1 MNLKK
6 IGDIEIGTETLIY
19 VILFGMMTIQIALPL
34 RIYSLVSLGTW
45 SIVISSIVAFLMRMR
60 RSIDKNMLIVM
71 ALAWMVV
78 VSMLCSF
85 TFSYK
90 GLVAAISFLEIPLL
104 ICSYPEARHGKR
116 IRNVVYACFVLLSV
130 FYIVLSFTHFANI
143 YYTDYGERH
152 MSFLTLGYN
161 NPNETAMYLFVC
173 TIVNSCLFMESR
185 QLITKFFS
193 AFLIVSMVALIWHT
207 LSRTSLVVCILY
219 FSCIAMLLKKN
230 IPSFIH
236 TISFIIPIAFFVVTI
251 IFNEALMNYTL
262 WGESIETGRMDIYMN
277 FLNELNGWKIL
288 IGWYPI
294 CFENL
299 HNAILTIFA
308 TIGIFGTG
316 IYIFFLNTKLRYLL
330 SCIDAMSV
338 GKYSLLGLYC
348 ILIYMSSESAFL
360 ISGGAFAVMIF
371 SVYLL
376 SITDDRSPKREIY

>member
-1 MNLKK
+1 MNLQKFRDIK
-6 IGDIEIGTETLIY
+6 IEAETLIY
-19 VILFGMMTIQIALPL
+19 VILFGMMAIQIALPL

-60 RSIDKNMLIVM
+60 ISVEKNMLMVM
-71 ALAWMVV
+71 ALTWVV
-78 VSMLCSF
+78 VMSMLCSS
-85 TFSYK
+85 TLSYK
-90 GLVAAISFLEIPLL
+90 GLVASISFLEIPLL
-104 ICSYPEARHGKR
+104 ISSYPEVQHGEK
-116 IRNVVYACFVLLSV
+116 IRKAVYVCFVLLSV
-130 FYIVLSFTHFANI
+130 FYIALSFTHFSNI
-143 YYTDYGERH
+143 YYTDYGERY

-173 TIVNSCLFMESR
+173 MIVNSCLFMESHK
-185 QLITKFFS
+185 LITKLFS
-193 AFLIVSMVALIWHT
+193 AFLIVSIVVLIWRT

-219 FSCIAMLLKKN
+219 IFLLLCCRKKK

-236 TISFIIPIAFFVVTI
+236 TISFIIPSAFFVITI
-251 IFNEALMNYTL
+251 VFNEALMNYTL

-288 IGWYPI
+288 IGWYPV

-330 SCIDAMSV
+330 SYIDAMSV
-338 GKYSLLGLYC
+338 EKYSLLGLYC

-360 ISGGAFAVMIF
+360 ISGGAFAVMVI

-376 SITDDRSPKREIY
+376 SITDEQNSPRE